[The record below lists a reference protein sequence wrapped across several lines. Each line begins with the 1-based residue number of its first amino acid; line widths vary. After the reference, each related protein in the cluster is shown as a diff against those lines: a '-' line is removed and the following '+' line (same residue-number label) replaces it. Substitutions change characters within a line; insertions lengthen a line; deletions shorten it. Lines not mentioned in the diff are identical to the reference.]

1 MYYYFM
7 LYATLSY
14 VCANETK
21 SQKGIPK
28 ESEKE
33 KLMLVINETQK
44 KEVSTLIPQPE
55 LRSIHIS

>member
-1 MYYYFM
+1 M
-7 LYATLSY
+7 LYVTLSY

-21 SQKGIPK
+21 FQKGIPK

-33 KLMLVINETQK
+33 KLMLVINEK
-44 KEVSTLIPQPE
+44 KVVSTLIPQPE